1 MPYKAS
7 LALELLSIMTL
18 NATVFRI
25 LSVRNM
31 RSTLVC
37 VDIVELLSEMHSL
50 NDNTGMLI
58 MSFLM

>member
-7 LALELLSIMTL
+7 LALEFLSIMTL
-18 NATVFRI
+18 NATVLGI

-31 RSTLVC
+31 RPTLVC

>member
-7 LALELLSIMTL
+7 LALEPLSIMTL

-25 LSVRNM
+25 LFVRNM
-31 RSTLVC
+31 CSTLVR
-37 VDIVELLSEMHSL
+37 VDVVELLSEMHPL

-58 MSFLM
+58 ISFLM

>member
-7 LALELLSIMTL
+7 LALQLLSIMTL
-18 NATVFRI
+18 NSTVLGI

-31 RSTLVC
+31 RSTLVS

>member
-1 MPYKAS
+1 MPYKSS

-18 NATVFRI
+18 NSTVLGI

-31 RSTLVC
+31 RSTLVS
-37 VDIVELLSEMHSL
+37 VDIIELLSEMHSL

>member
-1 MPYKAS
+1 MA
-7 LALELLSIMTL
+7 L
-18 NATVFRI
+18 NAAVLWI
-25 LSVRNM
+25 LFVRNM
-31 RSTLVC
+31 RTTLVR

>member
-18 NATVFRI
+18 NSTVLGI

-31 RSTLVC
+31 RSTLVS

>member
-18 NATVFRI
+18 NATVLGI

-31 RSTLVC
+31 RSTLVS